1 MTLARAHNR
10 DNVPLNSADHDNFV
24 YKVFCK
30 MIGRGKPKTKTFGRE
45 ELGDLDLV
53 HGNVHGGHI
62 ATRQLQRK
70 KYTHH

>member
-1 MTLARAHNR
+1 MTPARAHNR

-30 MIGRGKPKTKTFGRE
+30 MIGRGKP
-45 ELGDLDLV
+45 GDLDLV

>member
-1 MTLARAHNR
+1 MTLACAHNG

-30 MIGRGKPKTKTFGRE
+30 MIGRGKPQKKTFGRE
-45 ELGDLDLV
+45 ELGRPRPCAR
-53 HGNVHGGHI
+53 NVHGGHI
-62 ATRQLQRK
+62 ATRQLHRK